1 MRNKKERI
9 IYTEGVMGLFKNIAA
24 GLYGAGVGF
33 RNWLY
38 DMKVLRSEHFD
49 IPIVCVGNIA
59 VGGTGKTPTVEF
71 LLRRLS
77 GEYRIAVLSR
87 GYRRRTKGYIEVE
100 VGDSFLRV
108 GDEPKQIKRKFPDAV
123 VVVCEKRVEGV
134 RRIMAEH
141 PEVNLILMDDGFQHR
156 ALTPKTSILLSD
168 YTLPPYKNKMLPA
181 GTLRDTPSQL
191 YRADILL
198 ITKTPKTMSPIERNI
213 AQKELQPSP
222 FQSIFFTDTKQCEPR
237 PIFSDVAPE
246 RIPSGSKV
254 VALAGIAN
262 PERFF
267 DSLAS
272 RYEVVE
278 RVAFNDHHIYKVREV
293 RRIAEL
299 VEQYGE
305 RVVVI
310 TTEKD
315 GVKLTSRKHIPESL
329 QKRLFVQPIELNFRD
344 GDAAQFIER
353 LKQEL
358 KNKKL

>member
-1 MRNKKERI
+1 
-9 IYTEGVMGLFKNIAA
+9 MGIFRSIAA
-24 GLYGAGVGF
+24 GLYCVGVSF

-38 DMKVLRSEHFD
+38 DMKILRSEQFD

-87 GYRRRTKGYIEVE
+87 GYRRRTKGYIEVG
-100 VGDSFLRV
+100 VNDSFLRV

-123 VVVCEKRVEGV
+123 VVVCEKRAEGV

-156 ALTPKTSILLSD
+156 SLVPKVNIVLSD
-168 YTLPPYKNKMLPA
+168 YSLPPYKNKMLPA
-181 GTLRDTPSQL
+181 GTLRDNPSQL
-191 YRADILL
+191 YRADLLL

-213 AQKELQPSP
+213 AQKELKPSP
-222 FQSIFFTDTKQCEPR
+222 YQSIFFTDTKQNEPR

-246 RIPSGSKV
+246 HIPVGSKV

-267 DSLAS
+267 ESLAG
-272 RYEVVE
+272 RYNVVE
-278 RVAFNDHHIYKVREV
+278 RLSYGDHHIYKVKEV
-293 RRIAEL
+293 RNIAEI
-299 VEQYGE
+299 VRHHGE
-305 RVVVI
+305 GTVVV

-315 GVKLTSRKHIPESL
+315 GVKLTSRKHIPELL
-329 QKRLFVQPIELNFRD
+329 QKSLFVQPIELNFRD
-344 GDAAQFIER
+344 GDAKQFVDR
-353 LKQEL
+353 LKKEL
-358 KNKKL
+358 KNKKI

>member
-1 MRNKKERI
+1 
-9 IYTEGVMGLFKNIAA
+9 MGLFKSIAA

-38 DMKVLRSEHFD
+38 DMKLLRSESFD
-49 IPIVCVGNIA
+49 IPIVCIGNIA

-71 LLRRLS
+71 LLNRLS

-87 GYRRRTKGYIEVE
+87 GYRRRTKGYIEVG
-100 VGDSFLRV
+100 VNDSFLRV
-108 GDEPKQIKRKFPDAV
+108 GDEPKQIKRKFPEAV
-123 VVVCEKRVEGV
+123 VVVCEKRTEGV

-156 ALTPKTSILLSD
+156 SLTTKVNILLSD
-168 YTLPPYKNKMLPA
+168 YSLPPYKNRMLPA

-213 AQKELQPSP
+213 AKQELKPSP
-222 FQSIFFTDTKQCEPR
+222 YQAIFFTDIKQREPR

-246 RIPSGSKV
+246 HIPLGSKV
-254 VALAGIAN
+254 VAMAGIAN
-262 PERFF
+262 PDKFF
-267 DSLAS
+267 DSLADK
-272 RYEVVE
+272 YNVVE
-278 RVAFNDHHIYKVREV
+278 RLAFGDHHIYKVKEIRTLADIV
-293 RRIAEL
+293 ARH
-299 VEQYGE
+299 GE
-305 RVVVI
+305 GTVVV

-315 GVKLTSRKHIPESL
+315 GVKLTSRKHIPDSL
-329 QKRLFVQPIELNFRD
+329 QKVLFVQPIELNFRD
-344 GDAAQFIER
+344 GDAKEFIDR
-353 LKQEL
+353 LKKEL

>member
-1 MRNKKERI
+1 MSDIKS
-9 IYTEGVMGLFKNIAA
+9 VMGVLKSIAA
-24 GLYGAGVGF
+24 GLYGAGVGV

-38 DMKVLRSEHFD
+38 DMKILRSEHFD

-71 LLRRLS
+71 LLSRLL

-100 VGDSFLRV
+100 THDSFLRV

-168 YTLPPYKNKMLPA
+168 YSLPPYKNRMLPA

-213 AQKELQPSP
+213 AQKELKPSP
-222 FQSIFFTDTKQCEPR
+222 YQSIFFTDTKQGEPR
-237 PIFSDVAPE
+237 PIFSDVAPAK
-246 RIPSGSKV
+246 IPSGSKV
-254 VALAGIAN
+254 VAMAGIAH

-267 DSLAS
+267 DSLAN

-278 RVAFNDHHIYKVREV
+278 KLAFSDHHIYKVKEV
-293 RRIAEL
+293 RRVAEL
-299 VEQYGE
+299 VEKYGE
-305 RVVVI
+305 DVVVV

-344 GDAAQFIER
+344 GDSHLFIER
-353 LKQEL
+353 LKKEL